1 MYKINVIF
9 IFVLLIIL
17 NNNLFVIL
25 RFATFVIFVFF
36 MRNLICFLNK
46 FVYLNKKIN
55 LIFNKIIK
63 LNYKISR

>member
-63 LNYKISR
+63 LNCKISR